1 MSILRMPSVT
11 VNAGLNRRNF
21 LRLMLWAGLI
31 SYSSKSAFA
40 SIDAISSEERSL
52 SLYNPLTKESFD
64 GVFWRNGAYDA
75 EALKNINYLMRDTH
89 TDAIKQI
96 DKDLL
101 DLIFTISIK
110 LNPQKPFHVI
120 CGYRTPESNALL
132 LKRNKSAVKNSYHMK
147 GQAVDIRLP
156 GIKTSVLRGAAY
168 KLKRGGIGYYPR
180 RRFVHIDVGPVRYW
194 IV

>member
-1 MSILRMPSVT
+1 MSALIMPSAAI
-11 VNAGLNRRNF
+11 NAGLNRRNF

-40 SIDAISSEERSL
+40 SIDAITSEDRAL
-52 SLYNPLTKESFD
+52 SLYNPITKESFD
-64 GVFWRNGAYDA
+64 GVFWRNGTYDT
-75 EALKNINYLMRDTH
+75 EALQDINYLMRDTH

-96 DKDLL
+96 DKALL
-101 DLIFTISIK
+101 DLIFSISIK

-120 CGYRTPESNALL
+120 CGYRTPETNALL
-132 LKRNKSAVKNSYHMK
+132 LKRNKSAVKNSYHLK

-156 GIKTSVLRGAAY
+156 GLKTSVLRGAAY

-194 IV
+194 NA

>member
-1 MSILRMPSVT
+1 MSALRMPSVT

-31 SYSSKSAFA
+31 SYSPKSAFA
-40 SIDAISSEERSL
+40 GIDAISSEEKAL
-52 SLYNPLTKESFD
+52 SLYNPIKKESFD
-64 GVFWRNGAYDA
+64 GVFWRNGAYDT
-75 EALKNINYLMRDTH
+75 EALQDINYLMRDTH

-101 DLIFTISIK
+101 DLIFSISIK

-120 CGYRTPESNALL
+120 CGYRTPETNALL
-132 LKRNKSAVKNSYHMK
+132 IKRNKSAVKNSYHLK

-156 GIKTSVLRGAAY
+156 GLKTSVLRRAAY
-168 KLKRGGIGYYPR
+168 KLKRGCIGYYPR

-194 IV
+194 SV